1 MVGQSLPLPS
11 LDVLTGGM
19 LYTCSVQ
26 LRLAEFSL
34 GESAQVWHVQR
45 TPPRAPLIYRITKP
59 HNYIHSLIEALRL
72 REEVPRLQL
81 TSLVYYWPAQ
91 QVAS

>member
-1 MVGQSLPLPS
+1 MV
-11 LDVLTGGM
+11 VVIIGM
-19 LYTCSVQ
+19 AVEGSKDYSVQ

-45 TPPRAPLIYRITKP
+45 TPPRAPLIYLITKP
-59 HNYIHSLIEALRL
+59 HNYILSLIEALRL